1 MSKFD
6 LTFYY
11 CNAISRDPVKI
22 TILFPAY
29 YSSPI
34 GGYNVHLKYA
44 NLLSGYGHQVSIVF
58 PHYLSGARTWKTGLS
73 TVIWATRLRLKSSA
87 VSLDLSR
94 FTDQGALHTGPAQC
108 RTTESRCVNCNCM
121 TDYRDRSG
129 CHARLRTQVLHR
141 L

>member
-11 CNAISRDPVKI
+11 FNAISRDPVKI

-44 NLLSGYGHQVSIVF
+44 NLLSGYGHQVNIVSALSKRSPHLENRFTHRHLGDSPASEIVRCFARSVSIHGSRCASHRTCAM
-58 PHYLSGARTWKTGLS
+58 PHYRK
-73 TVIWATRLRLKSSA
+73 
-87 VSLDLSR
+87 
-94 FTDQGALHTGPAQC
+94 PMC
-108 RTTESRCVNCNCM
+108 
-121 TDYRDRSG
+121 
-129 CHARLRTQVLHR
+129 
-141 L
+141 

>member
-11 CNAISRDPVKI
+11 FNAISRDPVKI

-34 GGYNVHLKYA
+34 GGYNVHSKYA
-44 NLLSGYGHQVSIVF
+44 NLLSGYGHQVSIVSALSKRS
-58 PHYLSGARTWKTGLS
+58 PHLENRFTHRHLGDSPASEKL
-73 TVIWATRLRLKSSA
+73 SA

-121 TDYRDRSG
+121 TDYRGRSG

>member
-11 CNAISRDPVKI
+11 FNAISRDPVKI

-58 PHYLSGARTWKTGLS
+58 PYYLSGARTWKTGLS
-73 TVIWATRLRLKSSA
+73 TVIWATRLRLKNCPLFRSIC
-87 VSLDLSR
+87 LDSRIKVR
-94 FTDQGALHTGPAQC
+94 FTPDLRNAALPKA
-108 RTTESRCVNCNCM
+108 
-121 TDYRDRSG
+121 D
-129 CHARLRTQVLHR
+129 VLIATA
-141 L
+141 